1 MNRLPMEIWREVFTH
16 ACTDGGY
23 TGMSLT
29 LVCRF
34 FYNASLPIRFRSL
47 SFRSLH
53 QIELFLHYAR
63 RYEES
68 HAGAK
73 LRVHHLMLSFPNTS
87 ADTPESS
94 PASSPGADANDV
106 DQWVT
111 SRRLREEEKAA
122 WDDKFTQV
130 LPELFELVAPHLRT
144 LALLQSDGFTLPPI
158 RNVLPRLRELT
169 LLVGISVMLNGEDGF
184 QEHGRSCASHLRPHG
199 SESPEDADVSD
210 GVDEN
215 ENVSDSPGPTEAPIC
230 AAATPSLSVLCA
242 RFPALERLHV
252 VCGRHR
258 DFRLRDTLA
267 HLPRLAPKLTH
278 LRISNATYTHEAC
291 IPDFLR
297 AALGMPC
304 PEFAFLGTASPPRL
318 VQRPPGADPDI
329 HAALPALRNV
339 VVHSVLP
346 PAGGACGNPYMEYVA
361 LMDAVN
367 AIGAACEATEAV
379 RVRAVR
385 SDRAKHRHWEEL
397 VARQWV
403 ERIEGG
409 YGCWVGCEAE

>member
-16 ACTDGGY
+16 ACTDGGF
-23 TGMSLT
+23 TGASLM

-53 QIELFLHYAR
+53 QIELFLDYAR
-63 RYEES
+63 HYEEG
-68 HAGAK
+68 HAGSK
-73 LRVHHLMLSFPNTS
+73 LRVHHLLLSFSNAS
-87 ADTPESS
+87 MDTPESS
-94 PASSPGADANDV
+94 PASSPGTDANDV

-122 WDDKFTQV
+122 WDDKFSQL
-130 LPELFELVAPHLRT
+130 LPDLFELVAPHLRT

-184 QEHGRSCASHLRPHG
+184 QVDGRSRASHLRPHG
-199 SESPEDADVSD
+199 SESPEDADI
-210 GVDEN
+210 
-215 ENVSDSPGPTEAPIC
+215 P
-230 AAATPSLSVLCA
+230 VLCA

-267 HLPRLAPKLTH
+267 HLPRLAPALTH

-291 IPDFLR
+291 IPEFLR
-297 AALGMPC
+297 AALGMPF

-318 VQRPPGADPDI
+318 VQRPPGTDPDV
-329 HAALPALRNV
+329 HATLPALRNV

-346 PAGGACGNPYMEYVA
+346 PAGAACGNPYMEYVA

-367 AIGAACEATEAV
+367 SISEACEGTETV
-379 RVRAVR
+379 RVRSVR

-397 VARQWV
+397 VARQWT

-409 YGCWVGCEAE
+409 YGCWVGCEVSG